1 MTKIIVNS
9 IAQEVTQQVRE
20 MIRTGALEEGSRISE
35 KELGEAMGVSR
46 TPVREALRVLAAEGL
61 VQLIPRKGAF
71 VTKPRFEDVR
81 DMFEVMSLLEGLCAR
96 VAAEKMSTSAFS
108 QLENL
113 HQELEEHYQRRDR
126 ESYLQCNHRYH
137 SYVQEIAGNRILN
150 EVLDSL
156 RQKFLLYRFR
166 QLSQPERFDQ
176 SMQEHRALLEAFRQ
190 RDSEKAQS
198 LMRHHLMQQCEALV
212 NLYETADGKQA
223 LTQ

>member
-1 MTKIIVNS
+1 VTKIIVNS
-9 IAQEVTQQVRE
+9 IAHEVTHQVRE
-20 MIRTGALEEGSRISE
+20 MIRTGAIEEGSRISE
-35 KELGEAMGVSR
+35 KQLGEAMGVSR

-61 VQLIPRKGAF
+61 IELVPRKGAF

-96 VAAEKMSTSAFS
+96 VAAEKMSASALA
-108 QLENL
+108 QLEAL

-126 ESYLQCNHRYH
+126 EAYLQCNHRYH
-137 SYVQEIAGNRILN
+137 TYVQKIAGNRILS
-150 EVLDSL
+150 EVLDSM

-176 SMQEHRALLEAFRQ
+176 SIQEHRALLEAFRQ
-190 RDSEKAQS
+190 RDSEQAQR

-212 NLYETADGKQA
+212 SLYETADGK
-223 LTQ
+223 